1 MSDDVSYSDIVKKFT
16 GQDILFF
23 GKIEKVIEQTDGV
36 IVQLAQ
42 DPKTGLKSV
51 EFINKDGSRR
61 WQIDRLVDNEYPDK
75 IITSCNGAEFIING
89 IKIYFQWDIRKV
101 VEHIEGAA
109 VMLRA
114 MSGRSEANV
123 YFVNNDG
130 TIRWQIKPL
139 VSPDDPNKK
148 EIGYVGYTWIGYT
161 DKGELEADSFLGVR
175 CKVNLINGSVYDCV
189 GER

>member
-1 MSDDVSYSDIVKKFT
+1 MSFSF
-16 GQDILFF
+16 
-23 GKIEKVIEQTDGV
+23 DGNSFE
-36 IVQLAQ
+36 I
-42 DPKTGLKSV
+42 
-51 EFINKDGSRR
+51 
-61 WQIDRLVDNEYPDK
+61 NEYR
-75 IITSCNGAEFIING
+75 ITFIG
-89 IKIYFQWDIRKV
+89 PIKIVLETASGCV
-101 VEHIEGAA
+101 VLLKPFEAKT
-109 VMLRA
+109 
-114 MSGRSEANV
+114 EANV

>member
-1 MSDDVSYSDIVKKFT
+1 MSDEVSYSDIVTKFT

-23 GKIEKVIEQTDGV
+23 GKIEKVSEQTDGL
-36 IVQLAQ
+36 IVELRQNS
-42 DPKTGLKSV
+42 KTGLKTV

-61 WQIDRLVDNEYPDK
+61 WQIDRLVDQENPDK
-75 IITSCNGAEFIING
+75 IKTSCNGPEFIINS
-89 IKIYFQWDIRKV
+89 IKIYFQWDVDKV
-101 VEHIEGAA
+101 VEHVEGAA
-109 VMLRA
+109 VMLVA
-114 MSGRSEANV
+114 TSGRSEANV
-123 YFVNNDG
+123 FFVNNDG
-130 TIRWQIKPL
+130 TIRWQIEPL

-148 EIGYVGYTWIGYT
+148 QIGYVGYTWIGYT